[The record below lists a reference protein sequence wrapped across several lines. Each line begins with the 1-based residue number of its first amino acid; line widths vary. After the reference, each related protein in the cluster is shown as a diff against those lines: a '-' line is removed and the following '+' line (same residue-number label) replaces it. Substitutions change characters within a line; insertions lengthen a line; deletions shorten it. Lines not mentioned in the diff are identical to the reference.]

1 MITYFGQ
8 KLQQLRNDKE
18 LTQMQLSK
26 ILGIKRALL
35 SNYERGATLPSVRN
49 LIKIADYF
57 NVSTDFL
64 LGRLMA
70 QTSDIV
76 DLTDEQVI
84 YLDNLRDLF
93 IRCNR
98 NQQKDAN

>member
-1 MITYFGQ
+1 MIGYFGQ
-8 KLQQLRNDKE
+8 KLQKLRNDRE
-18 LTQMQLSK
+18 LTQKQLSK

-49 LIKIADYF
+49 LVKIADYF

-64 LGRLMA
+64 LGRSMA

-76 DLTDEQVI
+76 DLTDEQLI
-84 YLDNLRDLF
+84 CLDNLRDIF
-93 IRCNR
+93 IRCNCK
-98 NQQKDAN
+98 QQKDAN